1 MNILQIVNVS
11 SVYPGNL
18 MESIWRLEEEIK
30 KSGVCVYLFPR
41 ETKECDWIK
50 DMQKNSE
57 RIYFKSGSKLKDF
70 RMIYKICV
78 MHDIDIIHLHFW
90 NIPDCLAIKW
100 ILKIRRNTKS
110 IIHHHN
116 SYHVSKK
123 QLNEKIKRW
132 ILNGNY
138 HIACGRAVYNELLN
152 AGYTKS
158 IIFHIDNGVDFS
170 RLEHKQQIK
179 WNGNNILIFS
189 GIGCVRKGIDIACL
203 AIKELIENGI
213 SINLVI
219 VSGYNQAEDEE
230 YIRNILQTDGIP
242 DWIKFMPPRNDIATY
257 YDAATAFLSA
267 SRSEGFCYA
276 VLEAAYCGCE
286 TIQSRIPQHR
296 LDIPECKTFESEN
309 VGELKKVILE
319 LLHED
324 KDEAERIHKLQ
335 REYVIRHYGVEHW
348 VHGIMGVYREIS
360 GERKK

>member
-11 SVYPGNL
+11 GYYSGNL
-18 MESIWRLEEEIK
+18 MESIWRLEDEIK
-30 KSGVCVYLFPR
+30 NSGVCVYLFPW
-41 ETKECDWIK
+41 EAKERGWIK
-50 DMQKNSE
+50 DMQKNGE

-90 NIPDCLAIKW
+90 NIPDCLAIKKV
-100 ILKIRRNTKS
+100 LKVHRKTKS
-110 IIHHHN
+110 IIHHHGR
-116 SYHVSKK
+116 YVVSRKK
-123 QLNEKIKRW
+123 MNEKIKKW
-132 ILNGNY
+132 FFKGNY
-138 HIACGRAVYNELLN
+138 HIACGKAVYQELLYADFPKRN
-152 AGYTKS
+152 V
-158 IIFHIDNGVDFS
+158 FRVDNGIAFS
-170 RLEHKQQIK
+170 RLDKKENMK
-179 WNGNNILIFS
+179 WKGNNILMFS
-189 GIGCVRKGIDIACL
+189 SVGCEIKGIDIACK
-203 AIKELIENGI
+203 AICELVQEGKKV
-213 SINLVI
+213 NLVI
-219 VSGYNQAEDEE
+219 VSGLNQVGVKE
-230 YIRNILQTDGIP
+230 YVKECLQINDLP

-286 TIQSRIPQHR
+286 TIQSRIPEHR

-348 VHGIMGVYREIS
+348 VHEIMGVYREIS